1 MRGTTSREIIQMAK
15 DVGAKNVIV
24 ASCAPPIRYQR
35 CLLLTEYNTDS
46 SHRHSNVYGID
57 MPSRFELVAHEKST
71 EEIAKAIGADMVIFQ
86 TLPDLVDSVKQFNPQ
101 LKQFDCSVFTGE
113 YITGDVNEDYLMA
126 LENLRADNV
135 RLKSGQVTPK
145 SEADVS
151 LLASSAMSS
160 ANDTVG
166 LHNSWARG

>member
-1 MRGTTSREIIQMAK
+1 
-15 DVGAKNVIV
+15 
-24 ASCAPPIRYQR
+24 
-35 CLLLTEYNTDS
+35 
-46 SHRHSNVYGID
+46 